1 MKYLI
6 ANWKAQMTLSE
17 IMIWTSS
24 FSKDVKGNDQLLQQL
39 KDKKL
44 QIIIC
49 PPFPFLMTVNE
60 ELNDL
65 PNVLSGA
72 QAVSSK
78 EEGKYT
84 GEVTANALST
94 ITKYALV
101 GHSER
106 RQHFH
111 ESDNEVQEQ
120 LRLSKKALIEPIL
133 CVRGTHDIVHPE
145 AQLVAYEP
153 SDAIGTGNNAKVSDV
168 LKMKADLNLLPP
180 VQFLYGASVDLP
192 NMKGYLE
199 TGEIAGLLVGT
210 ASLDARRFYQIA
222 TYMI

>member
-6 ANWKAQMTLSE
+6 ANWKAQMTLMD
-17 IMIWTSS
+17 IMNWTSA
-24 FSKDVKGNDQLLQQL
+24 FTKDVKGNNQLLQHLQ
-39 KDKKL
+39 DKKL

-49 PPFPFLMTVNE
+49 PPYPFLMTINE

-72 QAVSSK
+72 QTVSSK

-84 GEVTANALST
+84 GEVTAKALSS
-94 ITKYALV
+94 ISKYALI

-111 ESDNEVQEQ
+111 ETDIDIKEQ
-120 LRLSKKALIEPIL
+120 ILLSKMALIEPIL
-133 CVRGTHDIVHPE
+133 CVRGTHDNVYPE
-145 AQLVAYEP
+145 ATLIAYEP
-153 SDAIGTGNNAKVSDV
+153 SDAIGTGNNAAVADV
-168 LKMKADLNLLPP
+168 LKMKADLNLQSH

-199 TGEIAGLLVGT
+199 TGEITGLLVGT
-210 ASLDARRFYQIA
+210 ASLDPSRFYQIA
-222 TYMI
+222 AHMI